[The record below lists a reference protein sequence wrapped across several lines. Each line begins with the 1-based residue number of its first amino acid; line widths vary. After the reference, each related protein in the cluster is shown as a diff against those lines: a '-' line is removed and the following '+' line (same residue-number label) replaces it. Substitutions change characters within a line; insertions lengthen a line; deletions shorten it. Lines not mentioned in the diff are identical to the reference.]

1 MLQPKAHQS
10 TDVRYGSCFRI
21 SGAMYPLV
29 PAYDGKDNKRG
40 YEKNHS
46 AFLKPPEKAFQ
57 IIFKDIYHGK
67 NSLTFSSS
75 SLKSQFRRDS
85 WDKSNTQKQSLAIS
99 PVCVSRDSSQT
110 VWGTLLFWRRAC
122 CSNLD
127 QCQLCV
133 LLWLALVRAYLRSW
147 GATGCLKY

>member
-10 TDVRYGSCFRI
+10 TDVRYDSCFRI

-40 YEKNHS
+40 YEKNPS

-57 IIFKDIYHGK
+57 IIFKAIYHGT

-75 SLKSQFRRDS
+75 SLKSHFRRDS

-99 PVCVSRDSSQT
+99 PVYVSRDSSQSL
-110 VWGTLLFWRRAC
+110 WGTLLFRRAC
-122 CSNLD
+122 CSKLD
-127 QCQLCV
+127 QCQLCI
-133 LLWLALVRAYLRSW
+133 LLWLELVRGYL
-147 GATGCLKY
+147 GLVVPPGCLKY